1 MRAGC
6 VVIWNMGERGVCSG
20 VRVKSFKL
28 LLVCVGFSKS
38 IVVSESVSVV
48 CKDSGSEG
56 VMCNVS
62 ESVSVVCDSFKEF
75 RKWLESVSFKILEYE
90 GEGVGIM

>member
-1 MRAGC
+1 MRSEC
-6 VVIWNMGERGVCSG
+6 VVNGNMGERGVCSG

-28 LLVCVGFSKS
+28 LLVCVWVSKS

-48 CKDSGSEG
+48 CKESGSEG
-56 VMCNVS
+56 VMCG
-62 ESVSVVCDSFKEF
+62 SFKEF